1 MTAKKFDAEKFVNE
15 YLEDYHTPLTP
26 GTYKGKRLPQ
36 WLIKVPLYSPY
47 LVILPVYNTFFTRS
61 SRYSYTLLTL
71 SSLPYLTPATVAHRG
86 TAILTLPCHP
96 SRI

>member
-47 LVILPVYNTFFTRS
+47 LVIPPVNNTCHSNS
-61 SRYSYTLLTL
+61 SRYRYTLLVLTL
-71 SSLPYLTPATVAHRG
+71 SSLPYITPATVAHQG
-86 TAILTLPCHP
+86 TAIP
-96 SRI
+96 S

>member
-61 SRYSYTLLTL
+61 SRYS
-71 SSLPYLTPATVAHRG
+71 
-86 TAILTLPCHP
+86 
-96 SRI
+96 